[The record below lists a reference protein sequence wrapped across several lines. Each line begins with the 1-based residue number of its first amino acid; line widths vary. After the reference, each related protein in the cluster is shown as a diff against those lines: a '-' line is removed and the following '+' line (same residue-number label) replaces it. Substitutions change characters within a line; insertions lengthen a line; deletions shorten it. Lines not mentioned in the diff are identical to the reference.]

1 MRVIPNYICRYAKRA
16 ISDTKALIAR
26 CFIYTLPPDWELEES
41 KSSLEFEILVE
52 DLVPRQAL
60 LVKFGHKVVGIKLLD
75 VPYART
81 LPFA

>member
-1 MRVIPNYICRYAKRA
+1 MIPNYICRYAKRA

-26 CFIYTLPPDWELEES
+26 CFIYTLFPEWELEES
-41 KSSLEFEILVE
+41 KSGLEFEILVE

>member
-16 ISDTKALIAR
+16 ISEANALIAR
-26 CFIYTLPPDWELEES
+26 CLIYTLPPERKLEES
-41 KSSLEFEILVE
+41 KSELEFEILVE
-52 DLVPRQAL
+52 DFVPRQAL

>member
-1 MRVIPNYICRYAKRA
+1 MIPNYICRYAKRA
-16 ISDTKALIAR
+16 ISDAKALIAR

-52 DLVPRQAL
+52 DFVPRQAL